1 MTGGAPIV
9 LVDTNVWLDNYLAD
23 RPHAAQSRAFIV
35 QARNAGV
42 QLVYPVHC
50 LNDVFVLIQAHLKR
64 AAREKGALAESDVAA
79 IREIAWAC
87 IENMREFA
95 TAVGAD
101 ESDAWKACKYRR
113 LTNDLEDNFVLAAA
127 ERATVD
133 FLVTN
138 DKRLLH
144 KSTVNAYT
152 PEDATLVLSL
162 SQPICNMC

>member
-1 MTGGAPIV
+1 MMKNPPIIV
-9 LVDTNVWLDNYLAD
+9 VDTSVWLDNYLAD
-23 RPHAAQSRAFIV
+23 RPNAGQSRSFIM
-35 QARNAGV
+35 QARESGV
-42 QLVYPVHC
+42 QLTYPIHC
-50 LNDVFVLIQAHLKR
+50 LNDIYLLIQSHLKR
-64 AAREKGALAESDVAA
+64 AARSQGELTEDDAAA

-101 ESDAWKACKYRR
+101 ESDAWKVCKYRH

-127 ERATVD
+127 ERVPAD

-138 DKRLLH
+138 DQRLLR

-152 PEDATLVLSL
+152 PEDAVIVLKTIQQQSR
-162 SQPICNMC
+162 

>member
-1 MTGGAPIV
+1 MMGEAPIA

-23 RPHAAQSRAFIV
+23 RPYAEQSRAFIV
-35 QARNAGV
+35 QARNVGV
-42 QLVYPVHC
+42 QLAYPVHC
-50 LNDVFVLIQAHLKR
+50 LNDIFILIQAHLKR
-64 AAREKGALAESDVAA
+64 AAKKRGELSESDGVA
-79 IREIAWAC
+79 IREIAWGC

-95 TAVGAD
+95 IAVGAD

-127 ERATVD
+127 ERASAS

-138 DKRLLH
+138 DRRLLR

-152 PEDATLVLSL
+152 PEDAVLALKVS
-162 SQPICNMC
+162 C

>member
-1 MTGGAPIV
+1 MIRQSPIAI
-9 LVDTNVWLDNYLAD
+9 VDTNVWLDNYLAD
-23 RPHAAQSRAFIV
+23 RPHAKESRAFII
-35 QARNAGV
+35 QARESGV
-42 QLVYPVHC
+42 QLTYPVHC
-50 LNDVFVLIQAHLKR
+50 LNDIYLLIQSHLKR
-64 AAREKGALAESDVAA
+64 ATRKQGEMSDSDAIA
-79 IREIAWAC
+79 IRDIAWAC

-127 ERATVD
+127 ERIPAD

-138 DKRLLH
+138 DQALLR

-152 PEDATLVLSL
+152 PEDATLVLQM
-162 SQPICNMC
+162 SQQTGR